1 MGLILTGMSLSFIP
15 KGRNKR
21 NLYSQLKLWVI
32 ANGAGGVWGG
42 LGSKMPLDWLKTGLN
57 PVEKITLLSLRI
69 PLES

>member
-1 MGLILTGMSLSFIP
+1 MSDRQWSW
-15 KGRNKR
+15 GC
-21 NLYSQLKLWVI
+21 V
-32 ANGAGGVWGG
+32 GG